1 MFFLAIGLKLDDHL
15 TGLLVFK
22 GERGFSSL
30 STILQY
36 QAEKLSLSFGIQ
48 LGIPDTNLNLNYS
61 RSVIDDS
68 LRLKFA
74 ARFVTCVLMIAVGV
88 PSMYGSHWSEI
99 HLCFTGLEL

>member
-1 MFFLAIGLKLDDHL
+1 MFLICCVFSPAVGVKLDDNL

-36 QAEKLSLSFGIQ
+36 QAEKLSLSLGVQ
-48 LGIPDTNLNLNYS
+48 LGIPDTNVNFNYS

-74 ARFVTCVLMIAVGV
+74 ARFVMN
-88 PSMYGSHWSEI
+88 S
-99 HLCFTGLEL
+99 

>member
-1 MFFLAIGLKLDDHL
+1 MFLICYVFSSAVGVKLDDNL

-36 QAEKLSLSFGIQ
+36 QAEKLSLSLGVQ
-48 LGIPDTNLNLNYS
+48 LGIPDTNVNFNYS

-74 ARFVTCVLMIAVGV
+74 ARFVMNVLQIAT
-88 PSMYGSHWSEI
+88 S
-99 HLCFTGLEL
+99 LL